1 MTDILSYLIEGDL
14 RSISKVDQLVEQ
26 ITTQADFDVLFK
38 YLQTDDRLVVMR
50 AADAVE
56 KITRQNPQFLVAH
69 KKAYLSLLTK
79 AKNKEL
85 KWHLAQL
92 AVRLSYSSEELEVVW
107 QRLQKWV
114 TTKKESK
121 IVRVNAVQALFE
133 LSQIDQSRQQQFHKI
148 AQILKG
154 EGVPSIDARLR
165 KLNIL
170 D

>member
-1 MTDILSYLIEGDL
+1 MNDILSYLIEGDL

-50 AADAVE
+50 TADAVE
-56 KITRQNPQFLVAH
+56 KITRQNPQFLVVH
-69 KKAYLSLLTK
+69 KKAYFSLLTK

-92 AVRLSYSSEELEVVW
+92 AARFSYSSEELEVIW
-107 QRLQKWV
+107 QRLQKWA
-114 TTKKESK
+114 TDKKESK
-121 IVRVNAVQALFE
+121 IVRVNAVQALFD
-133 LSQIDQSRQQQFHKI
+133 LSLIDLSRRPQFQKM
-148 AQILKG
+148 AQILKS

-170 D
+170 G